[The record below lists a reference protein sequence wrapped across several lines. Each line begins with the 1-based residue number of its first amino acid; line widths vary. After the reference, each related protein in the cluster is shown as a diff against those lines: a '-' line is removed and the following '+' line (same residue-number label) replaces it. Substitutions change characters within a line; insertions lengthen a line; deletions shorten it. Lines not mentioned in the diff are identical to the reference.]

1 MDANKTQERVGSIG
15 GRCFFDSNNTTR
27 ISSQRPNP
35 LASPDGNGMIPARF
49 PVNDLR
55 DGMYKGPGV
64 DVGPGSGLGFKG
76 SRFWDIESEADPQY
90 RAGGGLGLGRT
101 SRHG

>member
-1 MDANKTQERVGSIG
+1 
-15 GRCFFDSNNTTR
+15 
-27 ISSQRPNP
+27 
-35 LASPDGNGMIPARF
+35 MIPARF

>member
-1 MDANKTQERVGSIG
+1 MFSLFVFT
-15 GRCFFDSNNTTR
+15 
-27 ISSQRPNP
+27 
-35 LASPDGNGMIPARF
+35 DGNGMIPTRF

-64 DVGPGSGLGFKG
+64 DIGPGSGLGFKG
-76 SRFWDIESEADPQY
+76 SRFGILKVRLIPSIELVV
-90 RAGGGLGLGRT
+90 GLGLGRT